1 MESSGSYNMGFANL
15 VGNAYS
21 KHPLK
26 DYNNGAFQIGTPGKA
41 TILEAYS
48 TDAPIWY
55 VTHKGKWKLC
65 KTRDAA
71 LDDKHVKETGGEL
84 GDLTISSETDFNKG
98 VFALAKE
105 QNQTKV
111 LGGTKNNAPSNDP
124 ASQEANFNASKE
136 GDISWDDVKAYVNKF
151 CSYTPGR
158 LQNITIENLNDYRTS
173 IQGFRVLA
181 FHKKS
186 KTDIDYQF
194 IGIYN
199 MLLDK
204 GSDEAYGFAPMQEAN
219 QKFAENKPIK
229 EVAECWEFE
238 NNNRTFCSF
247 RDPLNR
253 RQLSFNVPDQL
264 TTAEAPIVAD
274 SFEYRYH
281 TNADEIDYLVDLK
294 SSTENA
300 KAIAEIQKKF
310 GVDISKS
317 SENGPENG
325 RQLLLKL
332 YSN

>member
-26 DYNNGAFQIGTPGKA
+26 DYNDNKAFQTG
-41 TILEAYS
+41 EAGS
-48 TDAPIWY
+48 AQ
-55 VTHKGKWKLC
+55 
-65 KTRDAA
+65 
-71 LDDKHVKETGGEL
+71 
-84 GDLTISSETDFNKG
+84 DL
-98 VFALAKE
+98 
-105 QNQTKV
+105 
-111 LGGTKNNAPSNDP
+111 
-124 ASQEANFNASKE
+124 
-136 GDISWDDVKAYVNKF
+136 
-151 CSYTPGR
+151 
-158 LQNITIENLNDYRTS
+158 TIENLEDYRTS
-173 IQGFRVLA
+173 VQGFRVLA

-186 KTDIDYQF
+186 DTDYQF
-194 IGIYN
+194 IGMYN

-204 GSDEAYGFAPMQEAN
+204 GADEAYGFVPMQEGN
-219 QKFAENKPIK
+219 QKFAENKPIE

-238 NNNRTFCSF
+238 NNSRTFCSF

-253 RQLSFNVPDQL
+253 RQLSFNVPGQL
-264 TTAEAPIVAD
+264 TAAEAPIVAD

-294 SSTENA
+294 SSIENA

-332 YSN
+332 YGN